1 MPKKS
6 KMLVLVDDSA
16 HSRVAV
22 RFACKEAEGLK
33 CKVELLH
40 VLDASEFNTL
50 FVAGEALREERMAE
64 AEKLLKDMAKQIKDF
79 SSIKPSFNIREGL
92 LSEQVVKAIDEDGT
106 VNMLILGK
114 APEEASKS
122 DLITMLSAE
131 LVGKILIPMM
141 IVPGSLTDKQIE
153 ELT

>member
-1 MPKKS
+1 M
-6 KMLVLVDDSA
+6 VCVDGSE
-16 HSRVAV
+16 HSRVAI
-22 RFACKEAEGLK
+22 RYACKEAESLK

-40 VLDASEFNTL
+40 VLDSTEYNTL
-50 FVAGEALREERMAE
+50 FMAGDQLKEERRQE
-64 AEKLLKDMAKQIKDF
+64 AEDLMKELANEAKTFCGKKP
-79 SSIKPSFNIREGL
+79 SIKIAEGR
-92 LSEQVVKAIDEDGT
+92 LSEEVVKAVEEDGD

-114 APEEASKS
+114 APEEASKK

-131 LVGKILIPMM
+131 LVGKIMIPMM